1 MTLIELIK
9 KIEKL
14 NKINKEL
21 ELDEKKL
28 VIEVNDY
35 YLSYEVKTMKDLNKI
50 IKDYEWKEE
59 EKEVLNTKE
68 LKKVGKD
75 EYQLNETYYI
85 GQYDSRIKL
94 SIELR

>member
-14 NKINKEL
+14 NKINNDLEL
-21 ELDEKKL
+21 EEKKL
-28 VIEVNDY
+28 MIEVNDY
-35 YLSYEVKTMKDLNKI
+35 YLDYEVKTMKDLNKI
-50 IKDYEWKEE
+50 VKEYEWEEE

>member
-14 NKINKEL
+14 NKINRDL

-35 YLSYEVKTMKDLNKI
+35 YLSYEVKTIKDLNKI
-50 IKDYEWKEE
+50 IKEYEWEDE

-75 EYQLNETYYI
+75 EYQLKEIYYI
-85 GQYDSRIKL
+85 GQFDCQINL
-94 SIELR
+94 LIEIR